1 MSIAR
6 TGPSIKICGL
16 RDEATILSMDGLPIT
31 EVGLVFAPSKR
42 QVTVEH
48 GARLAKAIK
57 QLSAHAEQS
66 PRVAGVFVNLELSSM
81 EQLLEAIPLDI
92 VQLHGQE
99 PLSYYAELK
108 EKFPHIS
115 LWKVVS
121 IKAEQADAVGLEAE
135 QRDDGQAAEVK
146 SGAERAEAEHIDAVM
161 TSAAQAETDHVA
173 ATQELLAPYAPYIDA
188 VLLDAPGGGTGKPF
202 NWEAIRTYK
211 QAVALLDK
219 KLIVAGGLHE
229 GNVGELLSH
238 YEVDGVDVSS
248 GVETEG
254 IKDIKKIKQFVRR
267 VIEA

>member
-16 RDEATILSMDGLPIT
+16 RDEATVFSMDGLPIT

-42 QVTVEH
+42 QVTVEQ
-48 GARLAKAIK
+48 GARLAQAIK
-57 QLSAHAEQS
+57 QLSARAEQA

-81 EQLLEAIPLDI
+81 EQLLEAVPLDI

-121 IKAEQADAVGLEAE
+121 IKAEQ
-135 QRDDGQAAEVK
+135 RDDGQAT
-146 SGAERAEAEHIDAVM
+146 VM
-161 TSAAQAETDHVA
+161 NMGAAQAKTDHGDAVNTSAELAEAKHVA